1 METGRGGCFTWC
13 TDTHRV
19 KPNEEAEEPAPNE
32 GKGKTLGEKLLKGKE
47 VIYLIKSL
55 KQWVVKMV
63 TKLGRMD
70 EHNENLN
77 KEKIYE
83 STKQKSQS

>member
-55 KQWVVKMV
+55 KQ
-63 TKLGRMD
+63 
-70 EHNENLN
+70 
-77 KEKIYE
+77 
-83 STKQKSQS
+83 